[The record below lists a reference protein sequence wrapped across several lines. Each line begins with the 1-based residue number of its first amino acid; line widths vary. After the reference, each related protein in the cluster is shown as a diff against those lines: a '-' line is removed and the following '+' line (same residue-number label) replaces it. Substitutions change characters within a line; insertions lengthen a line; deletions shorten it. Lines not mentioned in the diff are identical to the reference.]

1 MPVAVVV
8 GMQWGD
14 EGKGKI
20 IDLFAENVDVVA
32 RYQGGH
38 NAGHTIC
45 FGETEF
51 VLHLIPSGIFHKGKL
66 CVIGN
71 GVVVDPIALADEM
84 RQLEEVDIDLKGRL
98 VISDRANI
106 IMPYHGVSDQG
117 RENENGKF
125 QKIGTTG
132 RGIGPSYADKIARSG
147 IRTCDLRDEKYLRS
161 RLEANYEEKSRVLKS
176 LYGRKLSGVD
186 RLYDD
191 LMVFRETILNYLAD
205 THLLMDDLISQNKKI
220 LCEGAQGTML
230 DVDHGTY
237 PFVTSSNS
245 SAGGACT
252 GLGIPPT
259 KIDRILGVIKAY
271 TTRVGEGPFP
281 TELFDE
287 DGEQLGKVGHEF
299 GATTGRPRR
308 CGWFD
313 GVVARYAIKINGID
327 ALILTKIDVLDGLK
341 TIKVCTGYKFEGQ
354 VYSDMPADPKVLENC
369 EPVYTEYE
377 GWMEKTAGIRDFD
390 QLPEK
395 AKNYVNHL
403 SDLLEIPFLIIS
415 TGPDRKD
422 TIELG
427 SLFNP

>member
-1 MPVAVVV
+1 MVV

-45 FGETEF
+45 FDEKEF

-71 GVVVDPIALADEM
+71 GVVVDPMALADEM
-84 RQLEEVDIDLKGRL
+84 QQLEALDIDLEGRL
-98 VISDRANI
+98 VISDRANL

-117 RENENGKF
+117 REKENGKF

-132 RGIGPSYADKIARSG
+132 RGIGPSYADKIARVG
-147 IRTCDLRDEKYLRS
+147 IRTCDLRDEQYLRN
-161 RLEANYEEKSRVLKS
+161 RLEANYEEKSQVLKS
-176 LYGRKLSGVD
+176 LYGQQLPGFD
-186 RLYDD
+186 GLYND
-191 LMVFRETILNYLAD
+191 LMVFREVILKYLVD
-205 THLLMDDLISQNKKI
+205 TQVLMNKLISQDKKI

-252 GLGIPPT
+252 GLAVPPT
-259 KIDRILGVIKAY
+259 KIDRVLGVVKAY

-281 TELFDE
+281 TELHDE
-287 DGEQLGKVGHEF
+287 DGQQLGKVGHEF
-299 GATTGRPRR
+299 GATTGRQRR

-313 GVVARYAIKINGID
+313 AVVARYAIHINGID
-327 ALILTKIDVLDGLK
+327 ALILTKIDVLDGFK
-341 TIKVCTGYKFEGQ
+341 TIKVCTGYKFEGT
-354 VYSDMPADPKVLENC
+354 VYPDMPADPKILENC
-369 EPVYTEYE
+369 EPVYTEHE
-377 GWMEKTAGIRDFD
+377 GWMDKTAGVKDFD
-390 QLPEK
+390 DLPEK
-395 AKNYVNHL
+395 AKNYVKYL
-403 SDLLEIPFLIIS
+403 CDLLETPFLIVS
-415 TGPDRKD
+415 TGPDRED
-422 TIELG
+422 TIQLG
-427 SLFNP
+427 PLFADS